1 MSLRPPPLEHERIL
15 ASAGSGKTFRLS
27 GRAIELIRRGVS
39 PSEFLASTFTRAA
52 AAEIRDRVLGR
63 LASAVLDPNARREL
77 AVGGDLPEPTEAEA
91 IGALER
97 TVASIDRLQIRTL
110 DSLFASTVM
119 AFAVELGVP
128 PEPRVLDE
136 IETEALEGDA
146 VASMLAGE
154 DAGSLLATI
163 AALNKGH
170 PRLSVADAILGAV
183 RPVLRVFR
191 QSDAS
196 AWEWPKRPLADA
208 DEVREMIDE
217 FRTVP
222 APKNGH
228 QAKALRKDIE
238 RLAEIDPHDAEAWS
252 GFLAGGIGEKVRSG
266 EFKYYVELPSELIA
280 AYEPIVGHALDL
292 AYEEQRRHTA
302 ALRELAGR
310 FERAFREAKRTAGAV
325 TFDDLTMALADA
337 SALPDLT
344 EVFFRLDARFR
355 HALLDEFQ
363 DTSVPQWRALLPI
376 VREIAGGDP
385 NERSLFVV
393 GDLKQSIYG
402 WRGASPALLER
413 LPSIVLESGT
423 LAMRDDA
430 LSRSFRSSQVVLD
443 AVNEIFDRLSVNPAI
458 MRADAAHQQAANA
471 WLASWRSHESGVPKV
486 PGTVE
491 LHIAPGTDAR
501 ANSRVQQ
508 EANLDAAA
516 ALVTELV
523 HDHPAISI
531 GVLCRRNA
539 PVAGMLNRL
548 RDRGVAASARGVG
561 SLRDA
566 ASVNAF
572 IAALTLADHPDH
584 TIACF
589 HIAHSP
595 LGALVG
601 LGETDHQGDRRHS
614 RHHVSES
621 LRRTF
626 DRLGYAETFRRW
638 RDELLNEVDARE
650 AKRLDELV
658 EAAMRFDGADVRE
671 RRPAEVAAALRAIG
685 LDEEGSGGVTVMN
698 IHQSKGLEFD
708 AVVLCD
714 LDQSFAMRTPIAAV
728 RAASRPDGP
737 YVRVVRWAAEAA
749 RQAEVAEV
757 IDATT
762 EESYR
767 EFLSTL
773 YVAVTRARRGLF
785 AVVGPARS
793 KQGPSFGNSF
803 AGILRGAWCPNAE
816 QPGLAYGTGSR
827 AALDG
832 ATRPAESGDRSRLE
846 PISLRPPSGLRVVRA
861 RSASARELPMRD
873 GELDAEFGDGL
884 DGERAAAASRRA
896 AMDAGVIVHAMMES
910 IGWFSE
916 TGVRREDLVA
926 AALRSTARAPRSI
939 IEHRDS
945 MIERCAAMIE
955 RALAAAPIRAALAR
969 PAGPVELRREWRFAR
984 IDPESGGLE
993 QGAID
998 RLMLHGPA
1006 GAPTRASVLDFKTDR
1021 ADGPEA
1027 TRQIVDRYR
1036 PQMDAYRT
1044 AVAEHFGLSMG
1055 AVEATLVLLESGT
1068 VVPVGALTPQRRS

>member
-1 MSLRPPPLEHERIL
+1 MSHRPPPLEHQRIL

-27 GRAIELIRRGVS
+27 GRAIELIRRGV
-39 PSEFLASTFTRAA
+39 PPAEFLASTFTRAA

-63 LASAVLDPNARREL
+63 LAAAVLDPAARRGL
-77 AVGGDLPEPTEAEA
+77 AVGSDLPEPSEQEA
-91 IGALER
+91 IAALER

-119 AFAVELGVP
+119 AFAAELGVP
-128 PEPRVLDE
+128 PEPRVLDA

-146 VASMLAGE
+146 VTSMLAGD
-154 DAGSLLATI
+154 DADSLLATV

-170 PRLSVADAILGAV
+170 PRLSVADAILGSV

-191 QSDAS
+191 QSEAS
-196 AWEWPKRPLADA
+196 AWEWPKRPIADA
-208 DEVREMIDE
+208 DEVRAMIDE
-217 FRTVP
+217 FRAVP
-222 APKNGH
+222 VPKNGH
-228 QAKALRKDIE
+228 QAKALRKDLE
-238 RLAEIDPHDAEAWS
+238 RLADLDPHDAEAW
-252 GFLAGGIGEKVRSG
+252 GAILAGGIGEKVRRG
-266 EFKYYVELPSELIA
+266 EFRYHVELPGELVA
-280 AYEPIVGHALDL
+280 AYEPLVGHALDL

-310 FERAFREAKRTAGAV
+310 FERAFREAKRAAGAV

-337 SALPDLT
+337 GALPDLA

-423 LAMRDDA
+423 LGMRDDA
-430 LSRSFRSSQVVLD
+430 LSRSFRSSQAVLD
-443 AVNEIFDRLSVNPAI
+443 AVNAIFDGLRANPAI
-458 MRADAAHQQAANA
+458 LRGDPAHRQAADA
-471 WLASWRSHESGVPKV
+471 WLASWRAHESGVPGA

-501 ANSRVQQ
+501 TNSRVQQ

-516 ALVTELV
+516 SLVAELV
-523 HDHPAISI
+523 RDHPGASI

-548 RDRGVAASARGVG
+548 RERGVAASARGVG

-566 ASVNAF
+566 ASVNA
-572 IAALTLADHPDH
+572 ILAALTLADHPDH
-584 TIACF
+584 TVACF

-595 LGALVG
+595 LGAIVG
-601 LGETDHQGDRRHS
+601 LGESDHRPDRSHS
-614 RHHVSES
+614 RHRVSES
-621 LRRTF
+621 LRKTF
-626 DRLGYAETFRRW
+626 DRIGYAEAFRRW
-638 RDELLNEVDARE
+638 RDRLLEDVDARE

-658 EAAMRFDGADVRE
+658 EAAMRFDGSDVRE
-671 RRPAEVAAALRAIG
+671 RRPGEVAAALRAEA

-714 LDQSFAMRTPIAAV
+714 LDQPFVMRTPIAAV
-728 RAASRPDGP
+728 RGTGRPDGP
-737 YVRVVRWAAEAA
+737 YVRVVRWAAESA
-749 RQAEVAEV
+749 RQEEVAEV

-785 AVVGPARS
+785 AVVGPART
-793 KQGPSFGNSF
+793 KEGPSFGNSF

-816 QPGLAYGTGSR
+816 QPGIAHRAGSR
-827 AALDG
+827 SALDG
-832 ATRPAESGDRSRLE
+832 SARPPASPAASRSE
-846 PISLRPPSGLRVVRA
+846 PISLRPPSGLRATRA
-861 RSASARELPMRD
+861 RSASARELPRR
-873 GELDAEFGDGL
+873 GSGFEE
-884 DGERAAAASRRA
+884 EIEASAMRRA

-910 IGWFSE
+910 IEWLSE
-916 TGVRREDLVA
+916 TGVRREDLA
-926 AALRSTARAPRSI
+926 AAARRCAPSAQRSDLEKRATT
-939 IEHRDS
+939 
-945 MIERCAAMIE
+945 IERCAALVE
-955 RALAAAPIRAALAR
+955 RAVAAAPIRAVLTR
-969 PAGPVELRREWRFAR
+969 PGGPVELRREWRFAR

-993 QGAID
+993 QGAVD
-998 RLMLHGPA
+998 RLVLHGPS
-1006 GAPTRASVLDFKTDR
+1006 GAPTRATLLDFKTDR
-1021 ADGPEA
+1021 VSGPDS
-1027 TRQIVDRYR
+1027 TRELVDRYR
-1036 PQMDAYRT
+1036 PQIEAYRT
-1044 AVAEHFGLSMG
+1044 AVAEHFGLAMG
-1055 AVEATLVLLESGT
+1055 AVDATLVLLDAGT
-1068 VVPVGALTPQRRS
+1068 VIPVGA